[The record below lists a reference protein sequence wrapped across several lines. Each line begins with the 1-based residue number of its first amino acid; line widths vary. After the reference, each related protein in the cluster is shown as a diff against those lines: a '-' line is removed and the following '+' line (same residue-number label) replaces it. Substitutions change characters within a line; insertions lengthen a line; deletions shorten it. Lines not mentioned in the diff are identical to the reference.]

1 MKKIVLVLCA
11 VSMVVATSS
20 ARADDA
26 AILQQLRGQM
36 QQIQQQ
42 IDALSKRLEA
52 PSEKQEKA
60 GEPATKQKEQT
71 AALGKAVQ
79 VYGQMRLSGDNYS
92 EDFGNGSKGFT
103 VKSNA
108 SRFGIKGEVPTS
120 LRDTFMIYQA
130 EVLYGSA
137 DNTTQEIEWR
147 EGFAGL
153 RGWWGQ
159 ARLGR
164 LDVPYKTTLT
174 IIDPWNDSAPQSR
187 GFGGRQ
193 GSSALHS
200 SYFTNTVEYLTPVFA
215 GFTGGVWLSTQLD
228 GENSSIHNASPVS
241 NYKGGDA
248 KGVGIK
254 FNRGPFYVGADLIDI
269 RSDSVS
275 GGMSNGSGW
284 QVAARYKR
292 GAWSAAALYEDVK
305 HLGMGTNVYLNGTC
319 MLGKTTLI
327 ATGGR
332 NRDAV
337 TYNKRNIDTWTLG
350 AKYALTKD
358 SELLVAWVNR
368 NEGAYGT
375 TPGKEFQILTMGI
388 NAKFG
393 Y

>member
-1 MKKIVLVLCA
+1 MKKIFLILCA
-11 VSMVVATSS
+11 VSIVAATSP

-26 AILQQLRGQM
+26 ALLQQLRGQV
-36 QQIQQQ
+36 QQMQQQ

-60 GEPATKQKEQT
+60 GEQAAKPKEKS

-79 VYGQMRLSGDNYS
+79 VYGQLRLSGDNYS
-92 EDFGNGSKGFT
+92 NDFGNGSKGFT

-120 LRDTFMIYQA
+120 LPDTFMIYQA

-137 DNTTQEIEWR
+137 DNTTQELEWR

-153 RGWWGQ
+153 RGKWGQ

-200 SYFTNTVEYLTPVFA
+200 SYFTNTMEYLTPKLA

-241 NYKGGDA
+241 YFKGGDA

-254 FNRGPFYVGADLIDI
+254 FNRGPFYAGADLIDI
-269 RSDSVS
+269 SADSVS
-275 GGMSNGSGW
+275 GGISNGSGW

-292 GAWSAAALYEDVK
+292 GAWSAAALYEDVE
-305 HLGMGTNVYLNGTC
+305 HLGMGTNAYLNGTC
-319 MLGKTTLI
+319 TLGKTTFI
-327 ATGGR
+327 ATLGL
-332 NRDAV
+332 NRDAA
-337 TYNKRNIDTWTLG
+337 TYNNRKIDTWTVG

-358 SELLVAWVNR
+358 SELLAAWVNR
-368 NEGAYGT
+368 HEDAFRT
-375 TPGKEFQILTMGI
+375 TPEKDFQILTMGI